1 MENQDTKSNISQP
14 VICFNE
20 DGSRKFCKYM
30 LFTTA
35 EAGVL
40 CNNKEA
46 NYLLCHV
53 ANFKN
58 CRFFEEDLCKNVNS
72 ETKCNN

>member
-1 MENQDTKSNISQP
+1 MEKQVNKNNIKQP
-14 VICFNE
+14 VISNCFNK
-20 DGSRKFCKYM
+20 DGSRKFCKWM

-35 EAGVL
+35 EAGVM

-53 ANFKN
+53 ANFKE
-58 CRFFEEDLCKNVNS
+58 CIFFEEDK
-72 ETKCNN
+72 TT

>member
-1 MENQDTKSNISQP
+1 MKDDLKNEPANSN
-14 VICFNE
+14 CFNE
-20 DGSRKFCKYM
+20 DGSRKFCKSM

-35 EAGVL
+35 AAGVM

-53 ANFKN
+53 ANFKE
-58 CRFFEEDLCKNVNS
+58 CSYFEEDTEN
-72 ETKCNN
+72 

>member
-1 MENQDTKSNISQP
+1 MKSEKQEKSDKP
-14 VICFNE
+14 ICFNP
-20 DGSRKFCKYM
+20 DGSRKFCKSM

-53 ANFKN
+53 ANFKE
-58 CRFFEEDLCKNVNS
+58 CSFFEEDI
-72 ETKCNN
+72 NNEANKT